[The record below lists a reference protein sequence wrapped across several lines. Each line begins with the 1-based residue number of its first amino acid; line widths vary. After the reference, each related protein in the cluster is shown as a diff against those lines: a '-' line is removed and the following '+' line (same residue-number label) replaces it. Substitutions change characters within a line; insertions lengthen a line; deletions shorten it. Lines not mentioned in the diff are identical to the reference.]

1 MTNVTLIP
9 GDGIGPE
16 IAASLVD
23 IFKAANVS
31 IKFDIEI
38 IINTTATVLMYRLL
52 TCFLAF
58 LTGIIATINT
68 NESIRL

>member
-31 IKFDIEI
+31 IKFDIE
-38 IINTTATVLMYRLL
+38 NA
-52 TCFLAF
+52 
-58 LTGIIATINT
+58 GIDIYNKTPNWCDFCADWL
-68 NESIRL
+68 S

>member
-31 IKFDIEI
+31 IKFDIENAGI
-38 IINTTATVLMYRLL
+38 DIYNK
-52 TCFLAF
+52 
-58 LTGIIATINT
+58 TGSLIPD
-68 NESIRL
+68 SR

>member
-31 IKFDIEI
+31 IKFDIENAGI
-38 IINTTATVLMYRLL
+38 DIYNK
-52 TCFLAF
+52 
-58 LTGIIATINT
+58 TGSLIPDSLYERSYHNSYWKRI
-68 NESIRL
+68 